1 MHSPASGTFTLFY
14 ACAVQFIGTFV
25 QWSRY
30 MLRACCKRV
39 FVVPLSLIMD
49 NFWFYLSYLYL
60 QCTWMYVLSFPASE
74 RFEFRQNWNGLG
86 RFIRA
91 TCTRLLAMSRPT
103 VYEECRPRKEF
114 IYVRLYCAVQDSTR
128 FYPFAGLLFLYAGT
142 RFVDS
147 NKEFLKIESS
157 SPLDS

>member
-1 MHSPASGTFTLFY
+1 MHSPSSCTFTLFY

-74 RFEFRQNWNGLG
+74 RFEFAKIGMAWVDLLCVHVCLHCPEL
-86 RFIRA
+86 RFMKNADRA
-91 TCTRLLAMSRPT
+91 KSLYMWDFIVLYRIPRDFTRLLA
-103 VYEECRPRKEF
+103 YFFICRDSLR
-114 IYVRLYCAVQDSTR
+114 RLQ
-128 FYPFAGLLFLYAGT
+128 
-142 RFVDS
+142 
-147 NKEFLKIESS
+147 
-157 SPLDS
+157 

>member
-1 MHSPASGTFTLFY
+1 MHSPSSGTFTLFY

-74 RFEFRQNWNGLG
+74 RFEFRQNRNGLG
-86 RFIRA
+86 RSA
-91 TCTRLLAMSRPT
+91 LCTRLLALSRT
-103 VYEECRPRKEF
+103 TFYKTEG
-114 IYVRLYCAVQDSTR
+114 IYVGLYCAVQKIHEILPVCRLDFFIGRDSVR
-128 FYPFAGLLFLYAGT
+128 RLQ
-142 RFVDS
+142 
-147 NKEFLKIESS
+147 
-157 SPLDS
+157 